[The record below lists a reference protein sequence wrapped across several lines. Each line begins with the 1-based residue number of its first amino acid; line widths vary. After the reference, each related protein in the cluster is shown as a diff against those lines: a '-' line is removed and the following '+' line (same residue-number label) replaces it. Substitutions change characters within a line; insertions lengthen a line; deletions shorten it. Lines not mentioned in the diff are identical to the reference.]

1 MSYEELRALLRLAQW
16 IVDIEGDR
24 ASNLVEDADYE
35 A

>member
-1 MSYEELRALLRLAQW
+1 MSYEVLRALLEQAQW

-24 ASNLVEDADYE
+24 ASNLVEDADRE